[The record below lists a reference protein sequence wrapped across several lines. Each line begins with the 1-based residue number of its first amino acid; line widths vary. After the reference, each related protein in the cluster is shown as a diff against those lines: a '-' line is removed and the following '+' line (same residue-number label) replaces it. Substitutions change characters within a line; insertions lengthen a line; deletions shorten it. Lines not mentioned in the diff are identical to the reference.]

1 MTSQPNPTE
10 QNLEN
15 EATESFQDESPQTD
29 LQPEGGEGQLDESST
44 VESQEEELSEVEL
57 LKQQLS
63 EASDRWL
70 RSQAELENVRRR
82 ARRDVEEQLKF
93 AIKPFATDLLEIV
106 ENLDRAMEA
115 GGSGE
120 AADGQMEGLMSGV
133 KMVALQFSEVL
144 KKHGCLRIDST
155 GQVFDPNIHEAVQ
168 MVPNEA
174 ANGTIVQELRSGYKL
189 HDRVIRPAQ
198 VIISSGPA
206 S

>member
-1 MTSQPNPTE
+1 MTSQPNPMD
-10 QNLEN
+10 QNVEPG
-15 EATESFQDESPQTD
+15 TQESLQDD
-29 LQPEGGEGQLDESST
+29 LQKSEPNTEGGEGTPGDVQET
-44 VESQEEELSEVEL
+44 VQEELSEVDV
-57 LKQQLS
+57 LKQQLT
-63 EASDRWL
+63 EANDRWL

-93 AIKPFATDLLEIV
+93 AIKPFATDLLEVV

-120 AADGQMEGLMSGV
+120 AAEGQMDGLMSGV
-133 KMVALQFSEVL
+133 KMVAVQFSEVL
-144 KKHGCLRIDST
+144 KKHGCLKIDST
-155 GQVFDPNIHEAVQ
+155 GQVFDPNVHEAVQ

-198 VIISSGPA
+198 VIVSSGPA